1 MDKLSRQK
9 KKISKE
15 TVDLGPGREEGRKG
29 IQTGK
34 EEVNLSL
41 PQDDKVLYKVLK
53 TPHMHTHTNV
63 STN

>member
-1 MDKLSRQK
+1 M
-9 KKISKE
+9 E
-15 TVDLGPGREEGRKG
+15 TVDLGPGREEERKG